1 MEDSPLARLP
11 RELRDHIWIA
21 TLARKEGISFGYPR
35 TRRLA
40 TEQLMS
46 TLLSLTLT
54 CKQICHEA
62 RPLLLVANDIN
73 AELPDPTR
81 ASTRNSKRDRAEYL
95 SHLSLALNRIPS
107 HVRSPSTRL
116 VLRWFLHMPR
126 DEAPTTEAIAW
137 PGSSVIKTFIGSI
150 EAHGLDLLFHF
161 RVDYHRFAHLSAGSI
176 CPVAQPKDWKCA
188 RLDFWLRPRQL
199 KTANEHIAA
208 RVDRQIA
215 ILAMHSEDH
224 RYCPIKAERRNI
236 RHGLEKAVVMAGMIV
251 AHFEGIT
258 GIAA

>member
-1 MEDSPLARLP
+1 MYQRTTQRGDTCPYGETTIRMENSPLAHLP

-21 TLARKEGISFGYPR
+21 TLAQKEGISFGYPR

-95 SHLSLALNRIPS
+95 SHLSLALNQIPS

-137 PGSSVIKTFIGSI
+137 PGSSVIKHSSVQS
-150 EAHGLDLLFHF
+150 E
-161 RVDYHRFAHLSAGSI
+161 RM
-176 CPVAQPKDWKCA
+176 DWTCSS
-188 RLDFWLRPRQL
+188 
-199 KTANEHIAA
+199 T
-208 RVDRQIA
+208 
-215 ILAMHSEDH
+215 S
-224 RYCPIKAERRNI
+224 
-236 RHGLEKAVVMAGMIV
+236 G
-251 AHFEGIT
+251 
-258 GIAA
+258 